1 MSARTSQPPDWP
13 EDLWTNI
20 FKAWTGFSPL
30 NLATIV
36 GVYYI
41 IAIIYDPHSCTTTTR
56 SGQVYR
62 CAAWIAPFVRLHNV
76 AKWIVKFYL
85 RIPKMFRIVMKDIGL
100 EGLVWIPKYGF
111 WIFSALWTLP
121 WVAKLPLLWFTWL
134 VGMLP
139 SGLVAAVLLYT
150 VLNGQES
157 LNPDF
162 IVRFLNRN

>member
-1 MSARTSQPPDWP
+1 M
-13 EDLWTNI
+13 
-20 FKAWTGFSPL
+20 
-30 NLATIV
+30 
-36 GVYYI
+36 
-41 IAIIYDPHSCTTTTR
+41 
-56 SGQVYR
+56 
-62 CAAWIAPFVRLHNV
+62 
-76 AKWIVKFYL
+76 AKWILKLYL
-85 RIPKMFRIVMKDIGL
+85 RMLKMFRIVMKEIGL

-121 WVAKLPLLWFTWL
+121 WVARLPLLWFTWL

-162 IVRFLNRN
+162 IIRFLNRN

>member
-1 MSARTSQPPDWP
+1 
-13 EDLWTNI
+13 
-20 FKAWTGFSPL
+20 
-30 NLATIV
+30 
-36 GVYYI
+36 
-41 IAIIYDPHSCTTTTR
+41 
-56 SGQVYR
+56 
-62 CAAWIAPFVRLHNV
+62 
-76 AKWIVKFYL
+76 
-85 RIPKMFRIVMKDIGL
+85 MFRIVMKEIGL

-111 WIFSALWTLP
+111 WIFSTLWTLP

-162 IVRFLNRN
+162 IIRFLNRN